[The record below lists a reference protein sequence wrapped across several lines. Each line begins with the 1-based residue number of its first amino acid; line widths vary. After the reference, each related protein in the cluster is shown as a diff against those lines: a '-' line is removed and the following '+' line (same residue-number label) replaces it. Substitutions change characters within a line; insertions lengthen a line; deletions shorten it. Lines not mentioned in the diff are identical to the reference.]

1 MQLTSEQYEQ
11 LPDFIKSEYIQD
23 GDGYVHGGVKKLKG
37 SLDALDSKYKESA
50 SKLTDYEKRQ
60 QELQAEAEA
69 KALERLKSEGK
80 FDEIKADFEKRMGE
94 TQRQYDERIA
104 KMSNAIKTEKR
115 NALVES
121 LASDLATD
129 AGKTAFKRLIANRI
143 DIDPETGSVTFLTD
157 DGSATSLDLAGFKS
171 EITKDQTYSA
181 LIKAQVTTTG
191 GGLVNG
197 GGNSSAVSNTQNSR
211 AMEAKKKGDLAG
223 FLKSQLGA

>member
-143 DIDPETGSVTFLTD
+143 DIDPETGSATFLTD
-157 DGSATSLDLAGFKS
+157 DGSATSLDLAGFRS
-171 EITKDQTYSA
+171 EIAKDQTYSA
-181 LIKAQVTTTG
+181 LIKAQVTTAG

-223 FLKSQLGA
+223 FLKAQLGA